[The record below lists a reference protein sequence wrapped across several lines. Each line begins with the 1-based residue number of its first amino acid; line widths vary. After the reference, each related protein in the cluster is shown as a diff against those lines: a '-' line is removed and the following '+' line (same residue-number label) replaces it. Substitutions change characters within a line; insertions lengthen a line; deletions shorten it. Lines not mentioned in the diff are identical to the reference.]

1 MSQTQSGSPVIAAKP
16 VPNIYTAL
24 LVIAIVVVLIAI
36 IVGLYTLLAASPSGY
51 GLSFGDLFSKE
62 LPK

>member
-1 MSQTQSGSPVIAAKP
+1 MTQAQLGGPVIAAKP

-24 LVIAIVVVLIAI
+24 IVVAIVVMLIAI
-36 IVGLYTLLAASPSGY
+36 IIGMYTLLAPMPAGY
-51 GLSFGDLFSKE
+51 DLHFGDLFSKE